1 VSERQA
7 NQIRGLSTTSPLHC
21 VIVSTGIMSDHT
33 GRRDASRVGG
43 CYNESAR
50 FTRNF
55 KVNNLDL
62 VLLNYQHSRAD
73 SALIT
78 TLRSSGRIGNAC
90 RFTLA
95 DTCVHGN
102 VMVFRA
108 V

>member
-1 VSERQA
+1 MSERQA

-21 VIVSTGIMSDHT
+21 VIVSTGRPIMSDHT

-73 SALIT
+73 FGTDHHIKIQWTDRQCLQIYTSRHVCA
-78 TLRSSGRIGNAC
+78 RERDG
-90 RFTLA
+90 
-95 DTCVHGN
+95 V
-102 VMVFRA
+102 
-108 V
+108 